1 MRTCLP
7 LIVAVMSLLG
17 SACTPGNGPLFVNSV
32 RTSVSGPTGCIPT
45 KENVTSIGM
54 VDVAAPPELEVT
66 AFIGGAK
73 DFFSPTAQPPLSVT
87 SGQLLSSTSRERL
100 VIQKVFL
107 RYSSKPAIPGLTATI
122 TDVVPRTLVLSVDSP
137 TEISLQVPLFGANAR
152 AKLEALSPSNADSFQ
167 FTSTFEIQGVTEPG
181 GAEFRTPPIS
191 MPMTLVKTEVTCS
204 TPNDQR
210 LKRFSSP
217 AQGLRGC
224 SFLGLN
230 RRFGPGDCCL
240 TVDASGNPALD
251 LSQPGCD
258 VLP

>member
-1 MRTCLP
+1 MRTCLS
-7 LIVAVMSLLG
+7 LIVTVMVFLG
-17 SACTPGNGPLFVNSV
+17 SGCTPGNGPLFVNNV
-32 RTSVSGPTGCIPT
+32 RSSVSGTSGCLPS
-45 KENVTSIGM
+45 KESVASLGL
-54 VDVAAPPELEVT
+54 VDVAAPPEIEVS
-66 AFIGGAK
+66 AFLGGVKEYFDPA
-73 DFFSPTAQPPLSVT
+73 AQVPLVVT
-87 SGQLLSSTSRERL
+87 GGQVLSSSSRERL
-100 VIQKVFL
+100 VVQKVFL

-122 TDVVPRTLVLSVDSP
+122 TDVIPRTLVLSVNSP
-137 TEISLQVPLFGANAR
+137 GEISLQVPLFGANAR

-181 GAEFRTPPIS
+181 GSEFRTPPVS

-210 LKRFSSP
+210 LKRFSTAAP
-217 AQGLRGC
+217 LLNGC